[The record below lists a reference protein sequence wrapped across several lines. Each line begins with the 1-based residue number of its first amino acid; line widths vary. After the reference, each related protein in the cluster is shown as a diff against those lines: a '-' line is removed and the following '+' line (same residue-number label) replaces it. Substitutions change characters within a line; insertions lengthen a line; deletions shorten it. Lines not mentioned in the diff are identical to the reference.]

1 MIMSN
6 FSNNKTFR
14 GIIDSSV
21 LNVKRPSFHQQIL
34 SNNQLAVGE
43 VCSQNANYTEPMQSS
58 GPLPFAIDLS
68 AEIPRFR
75 AETFWSKEPET
86 LEWIDRNL
94 GNKSNVGL
102 FIDVGANIGIYSLYA
117 SVVNQRVSIISVE
130 PFLVNFLELEKN
142 ISLNNKQNQ
151 IVAVEVALS
160 SRSGRGNLRI
170 ADDRLGSSGSQIELT
185 GDSSSAQTIVETG
198 DRLVDSK
205 SDVLGQ
211 TGGKVML
218 KIDTDGNELDV
229 LLGFSESFGKGLI
242 GTVLVETHP
251 SNRQEIEIFLNSMG
265 LQEDLSFLE
274 IEGHS
279 NYRRAE
285 KGNTERTKIYNN

>member
-1 MIMSN
+1 
-6 FSNNKTFR
+6 
-14 GIIDSSV
+14 
-21 LNVKRPSFHQQIL
+21 
-34 SNNQLAVGE
+34 
-43 VCSQNANYTEPMQSS
+43 MQTS

-86 LEWIDRNL
+86 LEWINRNL
-94 GNKSNVGL
+94 GYKSNIGL

-117 SVVNQRVSIISVE
+117 SVVNQGVSIISIE
-130 PFLVNFLELEKN
+130 PFSANCLELEKN

-151 IVAVEVALS
+151 IIALEVALS

-185 GDSSSAQTIVETG
+185 DDSSSAQTVVETG

-205 SDVLGQ
+205 NDLLSQ

-229 LLGFSESFGKGLI
+229 LLGFRDSFGKGLI

-251 SNRQEIEIFLNSMG
+251 SNRHEIEIFLNSMG

>member
-1 MIMSN
+1 M
-6 FSNNKTFR
+6 K
-14 GIIDSSV
+14 
-21 LNVKRPSFHQQIL
+21 
-34 SNNQLAVGE
+34 
-43 VCSQNANYTEPMQSS
+43 SS

-86 LEWIDRNL
+86 LEWINQNL
-94 GNKSNVGL
+94 GSKSKIGL

-117 SVVNQRVSIISVE
+117 SIVNQEVSIVSIE
-130 PFLVNFLELEKN
+130 PFSANFLELEKN
-142 ISLNNKQNQ
+142 ISLNNKQHQ
-151 IVAVEVALS
+151 IVALEVALS

-185 GDSSSAQTIVETG
+185 DDSISAQTIVETG
-198 DRLVDSK
+198 DHLVDSK
-205 SDVLGQ
+205 NDLLSQ

-229 LLGFSESFGKGLI
+229 LLGFRESFGKGLI

-251 SNRQEIEIFLNSMG
+251 SNRIEIESYLNSVG
-265 LQEDLSFLE
+265 LKEDLTYLD

>member
-1 MIMSN
+1 
-6 FSNNKTFR
+6 
-14 GIIDSSV
+14 
-21 LNVKRPSFHQQIL
+21 
-34 SNNQLAVGE
+34 
-43 VCSQNANYTEPMQSS
+43 MQSS

-86 LEWIDRNL
+86 LEWINRNL
-94 GNKSNVGL
+94 GDKSNVDL

-117 SVVNQRVSIISVE
+117 SIVNQGVSIISIE
-130 PFLVNFLELEKN
+130 PFSANFFELEKN

-151 IVAVEVALS
+151 IVALEVALS

-170 ADDRLGSSGSQIELT
+170 ADDRLGSSGSQIEVT
-185 GDSSSAQTIVETG
+185 DEFSAQTIVETG
-198 DRLVDSK
+198 DRLVDSR
-205 SDVLGQ
+205 SDLLSQ
-211 TGGKVML
+211 SGGKVML

-229 LLGFSESFGKGLI
+229 LLGFSESFGKGII

-251 SNRQEIEIFLNSMG
+251 SNRHEIESYLNSVG
-265 LQEDLSFLE
+265 LQEDLTYLE

-285 KGNTERTKIYNN
+285 KGNTERTKIYNI

>member
-1 MIMSN
+1 
-6 FSNNKTFR
+6 
-14 GIIDSSV
+14 
-21 LNVKRPSFHQQIL
+21 
-34 SNNQLAVGE
+34 
-43 VCSQNANYTEPMQSS
+43 MQTS

-86 LEWIDRNL
+86 LEWINRNL
-94 GNKSNVGL
+94 GYKSNIGL

-117 SVVNQRVSIISVE
+117 SVVNQGVSIISIE
-130 PFLVNFLELEKN
+130 PFSANCLELEKN

-151 IVAVEVALS
+151 IVALEVALS

-185 GDSSSAQTIVETG
+185 DDSSFAQTVVETG

-205 SDVLGQ
+205 NDLLSQ

-229 LLGFSESFGKGLI
+229 LLGFRDSFGNGLI

-251 SNRQEIEIFLNSMG
+251 SNRHEIEIFLNSMG